1 MKTRQDRLRKRAS
14 RTRHKL
20 HTVAVTGTPRLSV
33 FRSNTEIYA
42 QIIDDVAGKTLVS
55 SSTKDKALRKEIK
68 LGSNTEA
75 AQKVGADLAKKA
87 KSAGIETVVF
97 DRGGF
102 PYHGRIKALG
112 DAARDGGL
120 KF

>member
-1 MKTRQDRLRKRAS
+1 MKTRQDRLKKRAS

-20 HTVAVTGTPRLSV
+20 RQVAMTGTPRLSV
-33 FRSNTEIYA
+33 FRSNTQIYA
-42 QIIDDVAGKTLVS
+42 QIIDDVKGETLVS
-55 SSTKDKALRKEIK
+55 SSTVDKAVVKGIK
-68 LGSNTEA
+68 VGSNVEA
-75 AQKVGADLAKKA
+75 AKKVGDDLAKKA
-87 KSAGIETVVF
+87 KSAGIKKVVF

-102 PYHGRIKALG
+102 PYHGRVKALG